1 MHAHLALQGVLKIWV
16 RAGGGG
22 RGGWVGGW
30 MMVVEGRAWGVI
42 VGGKE
47 RREGE
52 VDNGLD
58 AE

>member
-1 MHAHLALQGVLKIWV
+1 
-16 RAGGGG
+16 
-22 RGGWVGGW
+22 